1 MNESLYSNKS
11 ILITGGTGSFGKEF
25 VKNIIDSGKALKIFE
40 NSVET
45 QGGRLNEFLSQSLPK
60 YESYVYPKNSGFI
73 QKMDTESI
81 GWHLVDIGCVLQ
93 NRDQKLD
100 KTAGIEFLK
109 KTGDRVHQDQ
119 PVFRVFCS
127 NENKINK
134 VSKALNKTL
143 TIDKV
148 AVKKSRK

>member
-1 MNESLYSNKS
+1 M
-11 ILITGGTGSFGKEF
+11 
-25 VKNIIDSGKALKIFE
+25 
-40 NSVET
+40 
-45 QGGRLNEFLSQSLPK
+45 
-60 YESYVYPKNSGFI
+60 
-73 QKMDTESI
+73 
-81 GWHLVDIGCVLQ
+81 GCVLQ

-100 KTAGIEFLK
+100 KTSGIEFLK

-143 TIDKV
+143 TIDEIS
-148 AVKKSRK
+148 VKEKHTIL

>member
-1 MNESLYSNKS
+1 
-11 ILITGGTGSFGKEF
+11 
-25 VKNIIDSGKALKIFE
+25 
-40 NSVET
+40 
-45 QGGRLNEFLSQSLPK
+45 
-60 YESYVYPKNSGFI
+60 
-73 QKMDTESI
+73 MDTESI
-81 GWHLVDIGCVLQ
+81 GWHLVDMGGVLQ

-127 NENKINK
+127 NESKINK
-134 VSKALNKTL
+134 VSKALSKTL
-143 TIDKV
+143 TIDEI

>member
-1 MNESLYSNKS
+1 
-11 ILITGGTGSFGKEF
+11 
-25 VKNIIDSGKALKIFE
+25 
-40 NSVET
+40 
-45 QGGRLNEFLSQSLPK
+45 
-60 YESYVYPKNSGFI
+60 
-73 QKMDTESI
+73 MDTESI

-109 KTGDRVHQDQ
+109 KTGDRVNKDQ

-134 VSKALNKTL
+134 VSKALSKTL
-143 TIDKV
+143 TIDKI
-148 AVKKSRK
+148 AVKEKQTII